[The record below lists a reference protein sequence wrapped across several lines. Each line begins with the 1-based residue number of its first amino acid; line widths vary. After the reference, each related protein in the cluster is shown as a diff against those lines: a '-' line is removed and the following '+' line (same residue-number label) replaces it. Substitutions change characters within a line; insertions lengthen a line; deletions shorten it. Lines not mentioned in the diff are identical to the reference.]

1 MKYINQL
8 IEHRRTPFILAGVIF
23 VASLA
28 LLSVFKGAERQLEEL
43 NRAVVVADEMSTSSD
58 NLTNY
63 ARYYVTTR
71 SNAWKDRF
79 DQVLKVRSG
88 QEPDA
93 YGKKVSFKDKV
104 SGVGF
109 LDSELALILKAE
121 DLSNNLAVLEVK
133 AFASIEKGRDG
144 DVWDVQQFHY
154 MEAQMAIFGDEYNKY
169 KGEIMDTIQKFT
181 DRVYERLQHQ
191 YQMSMNIAGALIIV
205 INLSLLLLV
214 LTIQHSRHSVPVKKI
229 AQVKRPVTRKKP
241 TKNKEIS

>member
-1 MKYINQL
+1 MKYINQIL
-8 IEHRRTPFILAGVIF
+8 EYRRTPFILAGIIF

-88 QEPDA
+88 EAPDA
-93 YGKKVSFKDKV
+93 HGKKVSFKDKV

-109 LDSELALILKAE
+109 LESELALILKAE

-133 AFASIEKGRDG
+133 AFASVEKGRDG

-154 MEAQMAIFGDEYNKY
+154 MEAQMAVFGDEYNKY

-181 DRVYERLQHQ
+181 DCVYERLQHQ
-191 YQMSMNIAGALIIV
+191 YQTSMNIAGVLIIV

-214 LTIQHSRHSVPVKKI
+214 LTIQHARQSS
-229 AQVKRPVTRKKP
+229 QVKRPVTRKKP
-241 TKNKEIS
+241 TKK